1 MNKKLIEEKIKI
13 QISDPVNLLNS
24 IADTYPSPKRIF
36 MEFIDNSL
44 DDAEE
49 LYRENNKYPYEIK
62 MDAIIDI
69 EQKIVTF
76 IDNCRGM
83 SKDNL
88 LRIVKNIG
96 QSDKKN
102 RPWTNGQFGFGMH
115 SFRAC
120 AKKMIVITKTKNSKP
135 LKIEVDRDKDVIYGI
150 YELEPTQF
158 KYKSGTKV
166 IIKDFDME
174 WWNRV
179 TKEELKEEIEK
190 HFEGLLG
197 RDNLEINIKSDGYSL
212 ECKPFDYNQVDG
224 ISIEKDISKFYDSS
238 KSVTCTFTRGEKL
251 KINLL
256 VTNKLYPNKRAV
268 FLYKGRRIGDIK
280 DISSYRN
287 KSKYKTK
294 LWDQPFLIGFI
305 EADELLEPVITRE
318 DFRST
323 RNRRLV
329 YEKLLEIE
337 DDIWRIIEKKREESK
352 QVNLNKLAGVL
363 ESALAQLAREDRIFM
378 RERLGSGD
386 EIGLV
391 ESPDSDTVI
400 TTTIPPNK
408 SKRIEKTKEKMKE
421 KVKMEK
427 DEKSEKKGKKRKKS
441 GFNIEFSHAD
451 KDQITDKSGNISR
464 SSCSEG
470 IIYFYTKHP
479 DFEKRVYL
487 TRQGE
492 LKLSK
497 RLIYY
502 LSSIIS
508 KHYKDYFYNK
518 YKMQPEIEG
527 RLKMFEDHIDF
538 TCRLEDILQPYANKE
553 LYTLED
559 TE

>member
-1 MNKKLIEEKIKI
+1 MNKKFIEEKIKI
-13 QISDPVNLLNS
+13 QISDPVSLLNS

-62 MDAIIDI
+62 MDAIIDT

-150 YELEPTQF
+150 YELEPNQF

-166 IIKDFDME
+166 IIKDFDKE
-174 WWNRV
+174 WWNRI

-197 RDNLEINIKSDGYSL
+197 RDNLEIIIKSDGYL
-212 ECKPFDYNQVDG
+212 LKCKPFDYKQVDG
-224 ISIEKDISKFYDSS
+224 ILIEKDISKFYDSS
-238 KSVTCTFTRGEKL
+238 KNITHAFTRGEKL

-256 VTNKLYPNKRAV
+256 VTKKLYPNKRAM

-280 DISSYRN
+280 DISSYHN

-294 LWDQPFLIGFI
+294 LWDQPCLIGFI

-508 KHYKDYFYNK
+508 KHYKDYFYDK

-538 TCRLEDILQPYANKE
+538 TCRLENILQPYANKE